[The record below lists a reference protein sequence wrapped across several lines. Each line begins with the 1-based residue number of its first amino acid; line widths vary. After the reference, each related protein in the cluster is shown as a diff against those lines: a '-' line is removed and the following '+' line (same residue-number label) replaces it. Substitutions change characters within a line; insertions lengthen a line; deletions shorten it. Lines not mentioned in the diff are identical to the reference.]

1 MQYWWWWPWPLFLWS
16 VVTHFYVISN
26 LFFSNIF
33 FLKTICQA
41 GSSLN
46 MYLIVIMNS
55 TCSPLLLTLQTGEK
69 GSLLST
75 QTTVSWT
82 TVRPG
87 AHIFWQRVLLMTCT
101 FVSSRMSGEIATSK
115 RIVIVHYKDFIFFIY
130 WAWDWQFFVL
140 KFCFYLFCI
149 TLFKSI
155 KTLIVLHSYCS
166 MDVILIIN
174 TSKYKQY
181 FYLHN
186 KLTCWSFKMTVP
198 PACNI
203 TVLQSSSLSG

>member
-26 LFFSNIF
+26 LFFFKHF
-33 FLKTICQA
+33 FFFKNYL
-41 GSSLN
+41 SSRQFTKHVFNCHYEFNLF
-46 MYLIVIMNS
+46 
-55 TCSPLLLTLQTGEK
+55 PLLLTLQTGEK

-115 RIVIVHYKDFIFFIY
+115 IIVIVHYIDFIFFIY
-130 WAWDWQFFVL
+130 WAWDWQFFVCWNSVFIYFASLCL
-140 KFCFYLFCI
+140 K
-149 TLFKSI
+149 
-155 KTLIVLHSYCS
+155 V
-166 MDVILIIN
+166 
-174 TSKYKQY
+174 
-181 FYLHN
+181 
-186 KLTCWSFKMTVP
+186 
-198 PACNI
+198 
-203 TVLQSSSLSG
+203 

>member
-1 MQYWWWWPWPLFLWS
+1 MVTLTFVSLISRDTLLCHKQPLFFK
-16 VVTHFYVISN
+16 HF
-26 LFFSNIF
+26 FFKNY
-33 FLKTICQA
+33 L
-41 GSSLN
+41 SSRQFTKHVFN
-46 MYLIVIMNS
+46 CHYEFNVF
-55 TCSPLLLTLQTGEK
+55 PLLLTLQTGEK

-130 WAWDWQFFVL
+130 WAWDWQFLVL

-203 TVLQSSSLSG
+203 TVLQSCSLSG

>member
-26 LFFSNIF
+26 LFFFKHF
-33 FLKTICQA
+33 FFKTICQA

-115 RIVIVHYKDFIFFIY
+115 RIVIVHYIDFIFFIY
-130 WAWDWQFFVL
+130 WAWDWQFFVCWNSVFIYFASLCL
-140 KFCFYLFCI
+140 K
-149 TLFKSI
+149 
-155 KTLIVLHSYCS
+155 V
-166 MDVILIIN
+166 
-174 TSKYKQY
+174 
-181 FYLHN
+181 
-186 KLTCWSFKMTVP
+186 
-198 PACNI
+198 
-203 TVLQSSSLSG
+203 